1 MDEED
6 EDTRSQAKMMQLSVL
21 RALVGI
27 VDTLPQFLGPYLK
40 NMLSPLAIPSEWL
53 RSGGGEHEYAIKVA
67 ADRLEETLA
76 TRVPARQ
83 LIPAASSCL
92 VENASAKGMVAILST
107 LNASVKATSGPNLSA
122 QRPHLLRA
130 ATFAFDFENT
140 DADRQKVMDD
150 ATDLMLSLILKLSE
164 VQLRQLYGKL
174 RDWRGEL
181 DKAEPQTRVMR
192 RLAFWNLSSRLG
204 KELRSIFLPCL
215 STVFTDAVDE
225 LVSSPPEENTYMSLQ
240 RWKLTI
246 IILSFCSAIGA
257 RLFTTEPKTQRLTK
271 VGRWKETASCGHR

>member
-1 MDEED
+1 MGPAGIA
-6 EDTRSQAKMMQLSVL
+6 SAVVALLVL

-181 DKAEPQTRVMR
+181 DKSEPQTRVMR

-225 LVSSPPEENTYMSLQ
+225 LVSFPPGREYVYIASTLFA
-240 RWKLTI
+240 WKLTI